1 MPILYRFS
9 TFCPTDASLMCL
21 LSLIPSFTQ
30 PHPMPLDCSDALPQ
44 RAAAVLHGGRPGGCR
59 PSSSARPCHGTRKTA
74 PPSSSMRPRAAASS
88 CSGFNR
94 SSCSGK
100 ACSTRSFTVTAHV
113 QLREFNEPVALHC
126 QDIATAVVADLQQ
139 ALLVSLLRSR
149 SQEQVL

>member
-59 PSSSARPCHGTRKTA
+59 PSSSARPCHGTRRTE

-113 QLREFNEPVALHC
+113 QLREFKEPVALQC

-139 ALLVSLLRSR
+139 ALLVSLFRSR

>member
-9 TFCPTDASLMCL
+9 PFGPTDASLMCL
-21 LSLIPSFTQ
+21 LILMQSFTH
-30 PHPMPLDCSDALPQ
+30 PHPMPLDCSDAPPQ

-88 CSGFNR
+88 CSGFSR

-100 ACSTRSFTVTAHV
+100 ACSTRSSAVTAHV
-113 QLREFNEPVALHC
+113 PLRDVKEPAALQC

-139 ALLVSLLRSR
+139 ALLVSLFRSR
-149 SQEQVL
+149 S